1 MLCVC
6 ARVCVFFTPGQ
17 LRLLGGRM
25 LEVLADK
32 GARRARGEK
41 GEGTRKERKERK
53 EGQGSILIPNRD
65 TC

>member
-1 MLCVC
+1 
-6 ARVCVFFTPGQ
+6 
-17 LRLLGGRM
+17 M

-32 GARRARGEK
+32 GARRAREEK